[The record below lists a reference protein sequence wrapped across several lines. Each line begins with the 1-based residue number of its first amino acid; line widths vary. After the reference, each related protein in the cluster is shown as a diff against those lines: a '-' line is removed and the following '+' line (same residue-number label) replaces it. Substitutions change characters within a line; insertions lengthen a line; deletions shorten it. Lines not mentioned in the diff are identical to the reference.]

1 MVNLKG
7 TLSPISFQK
16 YEENGAPTV
25 LIYDAVNDETKVID
39 QLSPYY
45 LHAVTALIV
54 LEKCADGNFPV
65 ENKKENVIQIK
76 KPKLVV
82 DNGIA

>member
-1 MVNLKG
+1 MTKLKG
-7 TLSPISFQK
+7 ILSPISFQK

-25 LIYDAVNDETKVID
+25 LVYNAATDETTSID

-54 LEKCADGNFPV
+54 LEKCAESNP
-65 ENKKENVIQIK
+65 EAIK
-76 KPKLVV
+76 SNIIELHKPKLVV